1 MASASAALKAAAT
14 GQQVT
19 TQQDRPKTIAGLL
32 TDPTIKAQLAL
43 ALPKHMTADRL
54 ARIALTEVRKVP
66 KLAQC
71 DQTSFLG
78 AIMQCASLGLEPG
91 GAWSYLGGMKDLNA
105 LMQQA
110 QAMQQK
116 LQDAQAKMA
125 ESTAE
130 GTSGGGLV
138 TIALKGPGEITSVKI
153 DDSLMTAGEGE
164 ILADLI
170 VAAHA
175 DAKRKLDEVNNALM
189 RDAAGPMAGMNIP
202 GMPKLF

>member
-1 MASASAALKAAAT
+1 MLNSPAPVWFKDIRNKFCCYFSGLSQAGDSAYLAS
-14 GQQVT
+14 
-19 TQQDRPKTIAGLL
+19 
-32 TDPTIKAQLAL
+32 
-43 ALPKHMTADRL
+43 M
-54 ARIALTEVRKVP
+54 
-66 KLAQC
+66 
-71 DQTSFLG
+71 
-78 AIMQCASLGLEPG
+78 
-91 GAWSYLGGMKDLNA
+91 DLNA

-125 ESTAE
+125 ETTAS

-138 TIALKGPGEITSVKI
+138 TVALKGAGEVTAETI
-153 DDSLMTAGEGE
+153 DDSLLVPGEGE

-175 DAKRKLDEVNNALM
+175 DARRKLDEANGSLM
-189 RDAAGPMAGMNIP
+189 REAAGPMAGMNIP

>member
-1 MASASAALKAAAT
+1 MDSVQGDWKQILLLFSALS
-14 GQQVT
+14 Q
-19 TQQDRPKTIAGLL
+19 AGPNAYLER
-32 TDPTIKAQLAL
+32 
-43 ALPKHMTADRL
+43 MT
-54 ARIALTEVRKVP
+54 
-66 KLAQC
+66 
-71 DQTSFLG
+71 
-78 AIMQCASLGLEPG
+78 
-91 GAWSYLGGMKDLNA
+91 DLNA

-125 ESTAE
+125 ETTAS

-138 TIALKGPGEITSVKI
+138 TVALKGAGEITGVTI
-153 DDSLMTAGEGE
+153 DDSLLVSGEGE

-175 DAKRKLDEVNNALM
+175 DAKRKLDDANGALM
-189 RDAAGPMAGMNIP
+189 REAAGPMAGMNIP